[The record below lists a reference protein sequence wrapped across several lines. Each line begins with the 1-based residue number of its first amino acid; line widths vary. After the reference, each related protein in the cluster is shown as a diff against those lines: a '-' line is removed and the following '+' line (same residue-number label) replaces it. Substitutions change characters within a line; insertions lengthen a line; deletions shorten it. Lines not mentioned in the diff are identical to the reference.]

1 VPVPRIDPT
10 AVIGG
15 DPEWRDFDP
24 ETDASYGPGI
34 HAEAR
39 INAFVTVDSG
49 VNSPTMIGA
58 SFLMAHVH
66 VGHDARV
73 GDHCELAPGA
83 RVGGFA
89 VIEDSAKLGMNAVVL
104 PKVVVGRGARIG
116 AGAVVTKD
124 VPGGEIWAGVPA
136 RSIHSQMID
145 GNLDLNEAR
154 SMAGLG
160 REITLPR
167 ARCRAAG
174 HGFD

>member
-24 ETDASYGPGI
+24 VADESYGPGI

-39 INAFVTVDSG
+39 INAFVTIDSG
-49 VNSPTMIGA
+49 VRAPTMVGR

-66 VGHDARV
+66 VGHDARI
-73 GDHCELAPGA
+73 GDGCELAPGA

-89 VIEDSAKLGMNAVVL
+89 VIEDGAKLGMNAVVL
-104 PKVVVGRGARIG
+104 PHRRIGEGARIG

-124 VPGGEIWAGVPA
+124 VPAGETWAGVPA
-136 RSIHSQMID
+136 RPID
-145 GNLDLNEAR
+145 AQVVDGHLGINDAR
-154 SMAGLG
+154 SFAGLTPTPTVVG
-160 REITLPR
+160 TI
-167 ARCRAAG
+167 
-174 HGFD
+174 